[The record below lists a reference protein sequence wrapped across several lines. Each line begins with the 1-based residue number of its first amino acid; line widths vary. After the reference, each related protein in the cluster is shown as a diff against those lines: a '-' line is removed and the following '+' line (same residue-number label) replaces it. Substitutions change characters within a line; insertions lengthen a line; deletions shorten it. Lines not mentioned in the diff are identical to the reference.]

1 MSIRQNLL
9 LASLALACTATTQV
23 LAQTPSAATTSSPAS
38 STAGTTAATTPISLN
53 QALQAARNNLDV
65 ALARHALAGAQADI
79 LSANRSPFPTLSAK
93 ASQMDL
99 QNGLGDGNFF
109 TEKRVDKAIG
119 LDWTWERGNKRE
131 LRTLTARQAAVAAQ
145 ADLDEVRTQQLL
157 ATQAGFF
164 DLLVAQERGTQ
175 IGLIERSAAHLAV
188 TANKRLQAGD
198 LSAQD
203 ASRTEIEAQRAR
215 ADLQAAELE
224 RQRAAISL
232 WQLTGIAT
240 PAQQLQAQTDWPALG
255 GVPSSSSAPAP
266 DLSTLIETRADV
278 RAAQARVQAA
288 QAALDGSSAQ
298 KVSDIT
304 VGASYDHFPGTST
317 ALMELRMQMPL
328 QWGYSYQGEIAR
340 SAAQLAQAQDNLE
353 KVRRLAQAE
362 LQGLQQLT
370 QSTAQRAQS
379 YETEILPRARQVADG
394 AELAYSKGA
403 LSLTDLLDARRTLRS
418 TLLDALNA
426 RADYARAAV
435 AWQLRTQATNP

>member
-9 LASLALACTATTQV
+9 LTTLALAAVQA
-23 LAQTPSAATTSSPAS
+23 LAQTPSAVPTISPAS
-38 STAGTTAATTPISLN
+38 IQVATTPLSLS
-53 QALQAARNNLDV
+53 QALQAARSNLEV

-109 TEKRVDKAIG
+109 TEKRVDKSIG
-119 LDWTWERGNKRE
+119 MDWTWERGNKRE
-131 LRTLTARQAAVAAQ
+131 LRTLTARQAAAAAQ

-164 DLLVAQERGTQ
+164 DLLAAQERGVQ
-175 IGLIERSAAHLAV
+175 IGLIERSAAQLAV

-240 PAQQLQAQTDWPALG
+240 PPQQLQAQTDWPALG
-255 GVPSSSSAPAP
+255 GVSSSTSAPSP
-266 DLSTLIETRADV
+266 DLSALIETRADV
-278 RAAQARVQAA
+278 RAALARVQAA

-340 SAAQLAQAQDNLE
+340 SAAQLALAQDALE

-370 QSTAQRAQS
+370 LSTAQRAQS
-379 YETEILPRARQVADG
+379 YEVEILPRARKVADG

-426 RADYARAAV
+426 RTDYARATTAL
-435 AWQLRTQATNP
+435 QLRTQTNP

>member
-9 LASLALACTATTQV
+9 QASLVLACTTIATPQA
-23 LAQTPSAATTSSPAS
+23 LAQIPSAIPSTSPTS
-38 STAGTTAATTPISLN
+38 TTAPLTPISLN

-131 LRTLTARQAAVAAQ
+131 LRTLTARQAAAAAQ

-164 DLLVAQERGTQ
+164 DLLAAQERGVQ
-175 IGLIERSAAHLAV
+175 IGLIERSAAQLAT

-198 LSAQD
+198 LSARD

-224 RQRAAISL
+224 RQRAALSL
-232 WQLTGIAT
+232 WQLTGITT

-255 GVPSSSSAPAP
+255 GMSSPAP
-266 DLSTLIETRADV
+266 DLNALIETRADV

-288 QAALDGSSAQ
+288 QAALDGSNAL
-298 KVSDIT
+298 KASDIT
-304 VGASYDHFPGTST
+304 VGAAYDHFPGTST
-317 ALMELRMQMPL
+317 ALIELRMQMPL

-340 SAAQLAQAQDNLE
+340 AAAQLAQAQDALE

-370 QSTAQRAQS
+370 LSTVQRALS
-379 YETEILPRARQVADG
+379 YEIDILPRARQVADG
-394 AELAYSKGA
+394 AELAYNKGA
-403 LSLTDLLDARRTLRS
+403 LSLSDLLDARRTLRS

-426 RADYARAAV
+426 RSDHARAAV
-435 AWQLRTQATNP
+435 AWQLRTQTAQ